1 MMWLAIFFLVL
12 AVIFT
17 ALGQLLY
24 KLYFSRKRRYLVV
37 LAVFCFLLVPLF
49 NYQALTELTIDVV
62 YLSTSLKVALVL
74 LFSYLFLNERINK
87 QQIYSTLFIVI
98 GIILYNL

>member
-1 MMWLAIFFLVL
+1 MWIAILFLAL

-24 KLYFSRKRRYLVV
+24 KLYFSRKKRYIVV
-37 LAVFCFLLVPLF
+37 LAVLCFILVPLF
-49 NYQALTELTIDVV
+49 NYQALTELTIDIV
-62 YLSTSLKVALVL
+62 YLSTSVKVALVL
-74 LFSYLFLNERINK
+74 LFSYLFLGENITK
-87 QQIYSTLFIVI
+87 QQIYSSLFIVA

>member
-1 MMWLAIFFLVL
+1 MWIAILFLAL

-24 KLYFSRKRRYLVV
+24 KLYFSRKERYIVV
-37 LAVFCFLLVPLF
+37 LAVLCFILVPLF
-49 NYQALTELTIDVV
+49 NYQALTELTIDIV
-62 YLSTSLKVALVL
+62 YLSTSVKVALVL
-74 LFSYLFLNERINK
+74 LFSYLFLGEDITK
-87 QQIYSTLFIVI
+87 QQIYSSLFIVA

>member
-1 MMWLAIFFLVL
+1 MWIAIIFLGL

-24 KLYFSRKRRYLVV
+24 KLYFTHKMRYFLT
-37 LAVFCFLLVPLF
+37 LAIFCFLLVPLF
-49 NYQALTELTIDVV
+49 NYRALTELTIDIV
-62 YLSTSLKVALVL
+62 YLSTSIKVALVL
-74 LFSYLFLNERINK
+74 LFSYIFLNEHVSK
-87 QQIYSTLFIVI
+87 QQIWSSLFIIV

>member
-1 MMWLAIFFLVL
+1 MFLAL

-24 KLYFSRKRRYLVV
+24 KLYFSRKERYIVV
-37 LAVFCFLLVPLF
+37 LAVLCFILVPLF
-49 NYQALTELTIDVV
+49 NYQALTELTIDIV
-62 YLSTSLKVALVL
+62 YLSTSVKVALVL
-74 LFSYLFLNERINK
+74 LFSYLFLGEDITK
-87 QQIYSTLFIVI
+87 QQIYSSLFIVA